1 MKIEI
6 TGRHLVVTPALR
18 SYVLRRLRK
27 FTKICGEDTTF
38 HVIIDVEK
46 DRHAA
51 EIVLKSKLFDITG
64 KGQTDD
70 MYTSILRAVEKLE
83 RQALKQ
89 KSRRIEAKR
98 QRAQEKAVVE
108 RAGRS
113 RPSRKALSGPTGG
126 VLEEEAPRKP
136 MTVDEAAIEI
146 EHSEYPFVVFTNVE
160 SGVVEVLYRRKDG
173 GLAHVRG

>member
-18 SYVLRRLRK
+18 SYVLKRLRK
-27 FTKICGEDTTF
+27 FTKICGDDTSF

-70 MYTSILRAVEKLE
+70 MYSSILRAVEKLE

-108 RAGRS
+108 KAGRN
-113 RPSRKALSGPTGG
+113 RPPRRGASAGAGAIR
-126 VLEEEAPRKP
+126 EEETLKKP

-146 EHSEYPFVVFTNVE
+146 ESSDYPFVIFTNVE
-160 SGVVEVLYRRKDG
+160 SGAVEVVYRRKGG